1 MSGIFAKMKSDGL
14 RDDGK
19 HGKLHRSSD
28 GVVAGQ
34 LALLFCP
41 VRRGLSGFCH
51 HGQNGLPIPLSI

>member
-1 MSGIFAKMKSDGL
+1 MKSDGL
-14 RDDGK
+14 RDEGK